1 MTNSAREAAG
11 RVFVIACMT
20 ALAACGGG
28 GDSGSPAAPGSG
40 TGISTAEGLWTGTTN
55 NGRSAT
61 GIVLDNGSFWVLY
74 SVQGNST
81 VLAGAVQGTSSMAA
95 GMFSSTD
102 AKDANLEG
110 LGILTA
116 RVAGSYV
123 ARQSFNGTVTYPTL
137 GQSVT
142 FTTTFNPAYDVTPS
156 LATIAGAYTGTAAV
170 VKGAETATVTI
181 ASSGLLNGVGATGCR
196 FGGTATP
203 RAKGNVYDVSVTFAG
218 GVCTN
223 GTSTVAG
230 VAYFDTAAKRLYSA
244 AVNSARTNGFI
255 FVGVKP

>member
-1 MTNSAREAAG
+1 MQHKVDASPNWPR
-11 RVFVIACMT
+11 RI
-20 ALAACGGG
+20 ALACVVLLDLGTIVGCGGG
-28 GDSGSPAAPGSG
+28 GDSGSPAAPSG
-40 TGISTAEGLWTGTTN
+40 ASVTTAEGLWTGTTN

-81 VLAGAVQGTSSMAA
+81 ALAGAVQGTSSMAA

-170 VKGAETATVTI
+170 VQGVEAATVTI

-203 RAKGNVYDVSVTFAG
+203 RAKGKIGRAHV
-218 GVCTN
+218 
-223 GTSTVAG
+223 
-230 VAYFDTAAKRLYSA
+230 
-244 AVNSARTNGFI
+244 
-255 FVGVKP
+255 